1 MPMHFTLICKRVVWM
16 TTESHN
22 NSKKRQQV
30 LTGKIEEGGKVEFPR
45 VATKSGLIGHGI
57 YIECIIKYHSAGWN

>member
-1 MPMHFTLICKRVVWM
+1 M

-30 LTGKIEEGGKVEFPR
+30 RTGKIEEGGKVEFPR

-57 YIECIIKYHSAGWN
+57 YIECIIKYQSLCWMELVNDFMKLGEKGS

>member
-1 MPMHFTLICKRVVWM
+1 M

-30 LTGKIEEGGKVEFPR
+30 LTGKIEEGGKVEFPK